1 MPEKETGYVGLAN
14 TYLEQGDTSSAKIIL
29 KKGYLVTNSSKIQY
43 MLNGIE
49 DGSLLV
55 NNLKETPKKET
66 LQKSGELS
74 LIKIFSKS

>member
-1 MPEKETGYVGLAN
+1 M
-14 TYLEQGDTSSAKIIL
+14 

-66 LQKSGELS
+66 PKRVENYH
-74 LIKIFSKS
+74 LIKIFPKVREFYLSGL